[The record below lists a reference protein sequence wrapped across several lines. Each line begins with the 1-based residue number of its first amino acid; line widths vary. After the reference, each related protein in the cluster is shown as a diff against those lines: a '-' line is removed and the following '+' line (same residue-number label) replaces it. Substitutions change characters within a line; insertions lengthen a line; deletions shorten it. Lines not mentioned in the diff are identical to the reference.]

1 MYNLQFKK
9 FLDNDHNATLWM
21 AYCYF
26 HRGDYKNALQLYEKL
41 YNQKAE
47 VKNLAVNIACCYF
60 YLGVCAINK
69 IQ

>member
-1 MYNLQFKK
+1 
-9 FLDNDHNATLWM
+9 M

-60 YLGVCAINK
+60 YLGVWVQCYKFDFFMESSSLI
-69 IQ
+69 

>member
-1 MYNLQFKK
+1 
-9 FLDNDHNATLWM
+9 M

-60 YLGVCAINK
+60 YLGVCVQSVTNLM
-69 IQ
+69 QFFRY